1 MLREREFVKNFAEHF
16 CDIVMPIG
24 LGDKNITIVSCHSR
38 IGGNLDSLPV
48 KSLEG

>member
-24 LGDKNITIVSCHSR
+24 LCSLSPNPIGITIYLVILRQQRQLS
-38 IGGNLDSLPV
+38 IG
-48 KSLEG
+48 

>member
-24 LGDKNITIVSCHSR
+24 LGDKEHNDCKLSFLATAGI
-38 IGGNLDSLPV
+38 
-48 KSLEG
+48 